1 MLSAVYLISSLPTLS
16 FGEKPPI
23 SMDEFMHDVSLQ
35 LSKKKAA
42 KVEQI
47 NIQHLD
53 KNSISRKLNSM
64 IAFQNDM
71 QYDLEVIRKAERA
84 NSTPNIKSLS
94 KTIVDSNPLERE
106 ELLMKLLWDALSSIE
121 FVESFTLTEI
131 MIYKLKLQILERLH
145 SFDADKGKA
154 VFDSVVNPQ
163 TIEIG

>member
-23 SMDEFMHDVSLQ
+23 SMDEFMHDTSLQ
-35 LSKKKAA
+35 LSKKNFA

-47 NIQHLD
+47 NIHRLN
-53 KNSISRKLNSM
+53 KKSITRKLNSM
-64 IAFQNDM
+64 ITLQNDI
-71 QYDLEVIRKAERA
+71 QYDLELIRKAERV
-84 NSTPNIKSLS
+84 NTTPNIKSLS

-131 MIYKLKLQILERLH
+131 MIYKLKLQILERVN
-145 SFDADKGKA
+145 SFDADKGKT

-163 TIEIG
+163 IIEIG